1 MVGVLAAGTDRS
13 ERVSAERPAVCA
25 PGHERPHRRPPSVP
39 RRRRST
45 TPPFGEHRGYGC
57 GSQRRQRLVG
67 TDSLHQRLQRRP
79 VDAAAVRGQIPV
91 NKKGLYRRPD
101 RGDMCGGMGVL
112 RLGKV
117 DQGHHPEYPTV
128 RPTGM
133 AIDTPSDPA

>member
-13 ERVSAERPAVCA
+13 ERVSAEWPSFLA

-45 TPPFGEHRGYGC
+45 TPPIGEHPSHRC
-57 GSQRRQRLVG
+57 GSQRCQRLVG
-67 TDSLHQRLQRRP
+67 TDSRNKRIERRP
-79 VDAAAVRGQIPV
+79 VDAAAVRRQIPV
-91 NKKGLYRRPD
+91 NEEGFYRRPD
-101 RGDMCGGMGVL
+101 RGDMCGGVAVL

-117 DQGHHPEYPTV
+117 DQGHHSEYPTV

-133 AIDTPSDPA
+133 AIGTPGDPA